1 MLKPFSEIIEEL
13 TEWADKGSVGNITFY
28 HPPGLQSY
36 GAYIE
41 QTIKVWE
48 MDEET
53 SSAFKTLMENLGALK
68 GEFHRDK
75 DGRPDRVKITK
86 AL

>member
-1 MLKPFSEIIEEL
+1 MLKNLSETIEEL
-13 TEWADKGSVGNITFY
+13 QTWADEGTVGNITFY
-28 HPPGLQSY
+28 HPPGMKSY

-41 QTIKVWE
+41 QTIKARE
-48 MDEET
+48 MEPEIRMH
-53 SSAFKTLMENLGALK
+53 FEQLMDGLGALK

-75 DGRPDRVKITK
+75 DGRPDRVKIVK

>member
-1 MLKPFSEIIEEL
+1 MKSLSEVLEDLKF
-13 TEWADKGSVGNITFY
+13 WADREIVGNITFY
-28 HPPGLQSY
+28 HPPGKRQY

-41 QTIKVWE
+41 QTIKARE
-48 MDEET
+48 MDDET
-53 SSAFKTLMENLGALK
+53 RKAFETLLENLGALK

-86 AL
+86 AI

>member
-1 MLKPFSEIIEEL
+1 MKPLGEIIEDL
-13 TEWADKGSVGNITFY
+13 RLWAEKETVGNITFY
-28 HPPGLQSY
+28 HPPALKSY

-41 QTIKVWE
+41 QTIKARE
-48 MDEET
+48 MAPEVRE
-53 SSAFKTLMENLGALK
+53 AFEFLMDSLGALK

-75 DGRPDRVKITK
+75 DGRPDRVKIVK

>member
-1 MLKPFSEIIEEL
+1 MKAFSEIIEDL
-13 TEWADKGSVGNITFY
+13 KFWAERGIVGNITFY
-28 HPPGLQSY
+28 HPPGVKSY

-41 QTIKVWE
+41 QTVKVRE
-48 MDEET
+48 MSPEIRTAFET
-53 SSAFKTLMENLGALK
+53 LIDGLGALK

-75 DGRPDRVKITK
+75 DGKPDRVKIVK